1 MKITILSENKSK
13 EGWLTE
19 HGLSMY
25 IETTEETFLFDTG
38 ASDHFIENAKNCNL
52 NIENTIKVLSH
63 GHWDHGNGLE
73 YISGG
78 TLIGHKDIFLPRYRN
93 RDDSYIGLKL
103 NRKELEERFDL
114 KLTKAPLWINNQTV
128 FLGEI
133 PRNCPFE
140 SKTTSFHLKEG
151 TADFVPDDSAV
162 VIKEKEGI
170 HIITGCNHSGLN
182 NLMDYAIEVTKDDR
196 ILSIIGGLHLK
207 EINNDLDSTI
217 VRIKKYPNI
226 ILAPMHCTSQI
237 VIDKL
242 KESCSV
248 KELYTG
254 DSWEK

>member
-1 MKITILSENKSK
+1 MKITILSENKPK

-25 IETTEETFLFDTG
+25 IETEEHSILFDTG
-38 ASDHFIENAKNCNL
+38 ASDHFLHNAKKCNIDL
-52 NIENTIKVLSH
+52 KTATKILSH

-73 YISGG
+73 HISGG
-78 TLIGHKDIFLPRYRN
+78 TLIGHKDIFLARYRN

-103 NRKELEERFDL
+103 DRRALEERFNL
-114 KLTKAPLWINNQTV
+114 KLTRSPLWINNQTV

-133 PRNCPFE
+133 PRHCPFE
-140 SKTTSFHLKEG
+140 SQTTSFHLKEG
-151 TADFVPDDSAV
+151 TADFVPDDSAI
-162 VIKEKEGI
+162 VIKGKEGI

-207 EINNDLDSTI
+207 ETNNDLDRTI
-217 VRIKKYPNI
+217 ERIKKYPNI

-237 VIDKL
+237 VIEKL
-242 KESCSV
+242 KESCNV
-248 KELYTG
+248 IELYTG